1 MDFSESFSNGQILDF
16 EDIFPIRATSTK
28 DHVYLVKEFEHGYM
42 IAFMFALMDLLYYVI
57 DILAFEALDLTIKP
71 LYM

>member
-1 MDFSESFSNGQILDF
+1 
-16 EDIFPIRATSTK
+16 
-28 DHVYLVKEFEHGYM
+28 M

-71 LYM
+71 LYI